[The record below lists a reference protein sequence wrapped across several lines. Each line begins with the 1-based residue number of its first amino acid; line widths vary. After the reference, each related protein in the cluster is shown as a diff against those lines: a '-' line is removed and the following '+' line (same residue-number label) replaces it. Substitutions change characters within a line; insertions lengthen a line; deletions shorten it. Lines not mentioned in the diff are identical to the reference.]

1 MHVIASSWEMMIQM
15 EMRKMIGNGYLK
27 SDMRA
32 FHTKWRRA
40 RAPWLLV
47 KFIPLGGNKF
57 LEDYGCSFLRSFCLR
72 GRGRVLDLR
81 NLSPKKADDLNLE
94 ETWKKTWGSEAL
106 QFVSAPSQVPDW
118 GIEFQGRL
126 VSVGRRRAQL
136 SSHAVKVEGK
146 HKKRVVG
153 FPKLSS

>member
-1 MHVIASSWEMMIQM
+1 MIQV

-47 KFIPLGGNKF
+47 KFIPLGGETSSLKTTDVLSWDHF
-57 LEDYGCSFLRSFCLR
+57 VSGS
-72 GRGRVLDLR
+72 GRALDLR

-106 QFVSAPSQVPDW
+106 QFVSTPSQVPDW
-118 GIEFQGRL
+118 VIEFQGRL
-126 VSVGRRRAQL
+126 VSVGRRWAQP
-136 SSHAVKVEGK
+136 SSRAVKVEGK
-146 HKKRVVG
+146 HKERVVG

>member
-1 MHVIASSWEMMIQM
+1 MMIQV

-47 KFIPLGGNKF
+47 KFIPLGGKQVPWRLWMF
-57 LEDYGCSFLRSFCLR
+57 FPEII
-72 GRGRVLDLR
+72 
-81 NLSPKKADDLNLE
+81 LSWVAGERWIWEIFPQRKLMTW
-94 ETWKKTWGSEAL
+94 TWKKTWGSEAL

-118 GIEFQGRL
+118 VIEFQGRL
-126 VSVGRRRAQL
+126 VSVGRRRAQP
-136 SSHAVKVEGK
+136 SSRAVKVEGK
-146 HKKRVVG
+146 HKERVVG